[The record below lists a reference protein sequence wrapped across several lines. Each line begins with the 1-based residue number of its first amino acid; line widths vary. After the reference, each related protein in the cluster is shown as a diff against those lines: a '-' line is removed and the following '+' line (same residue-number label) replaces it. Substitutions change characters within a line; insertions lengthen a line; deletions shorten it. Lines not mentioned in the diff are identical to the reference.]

1 MNQMIDDLLAFSRLG
16 RAEIHKTR
24 FSMGPLVSEVIADL
38 EQDTRNRQ
46 IEWVLLP
53 LPVVDADRA
62 MLRLVWQNLISN
74 ALKYTSKR
82 PETRIEIG
90 CVEHDEEQFFHIRD
104 NGVGFD
110 PEYADKLF
118 GVFQRLHNQSEFE
131 GTGIGL
137 ANVRRIIQRHGGTV
151 WAVSAEN
158 AGATFYFSL
167 PIMRQTSSA

>member
-1 MNQMIDDLLAFSRLG
+1 MSHMIDDLLAFSRLG
-16 RAEIHKTR
+16 RADLKKSQFE
-24 FSMGPLVSEVIADL
+24 MDPLVQEVIADF

-46 IEWVLLP
+46 IEWVLSP
-53 LPVVDADRA
+53 LPVVSADRA
-62 MLRLVWQNLISN
+62 MLRLVWANLISN
-74 ALKYTSKR
+74 ALKYTGPK
-82 PETRIEIG
+82 PQVRIEIA
-90 CVEHDEEQFFHIRD
+90 CTEHDEEQFFHIRD

-110 PEYADKLF
+110 PQYADKLF
-118 GVFQRLHNQSEFE
+118 GVFQRLHSAAQFE

-167 PIMRQTSSA
+167 PVGANTKS